1 MALRDELILRIQRL
15 EVGIKLGVKQ
25 ITQFGFYYSENT
37 QIIALAADYPNLL
50 IPITEGLCRERRRLR
65 RFDQLVVTQQA
76 LDRSI
81 NRAHELKYCT
91 CDQHDLAIA
100 MSMYKIAKGRCRVAQ
115 VALNN
120 HRISLDEIEDMLKC
134 LNSLRQERK
143 PTDNPDKLPANNPDK
158 LPANYPDKLPAN
170 YPDKLPANNP
180 DKLPANY
187 PDKLPANNPDKL
199 PANNPDKLPANNP
212 DKLPANNHDYLPV
225 IIRLIAQLFSKLESC
240 EEPSIL
246 LDQMIHSVQHQ
257 RSNIAELIRESQ
269 TLLRDS
275 TNITETR
282 LAHLELLEKMKK

>member
-50 IPITEGLCRERRRLR
+50 IPITEGLCRERRRLQ
-65 RFDQLVVTQQA
+65 RFDQLVVAQQA

-91 CDQHDLAIA
+91 CDQHDLALA

-115 VALNN
+115 IALNN
-120 HRISLDEIEDMLKC
+120 HRISLDEIEGMLKC
-134 LNSLRQERK
+134 LNSLRQEKK
-143 PTDNPDKLPANNPDK
+143 PTDNPDKLIANNHDKLLANNPDK
-158 LPANYPDKLPAN
+158 LLANYPDNLPAN
-170 YPDKLPANNP
+170 D
-180 DKLPANY
+180 
-187 PDKLPANNPDKL
+187 
-199 PANNPDKLPANNP
+199 
-212 DKLPANNHDYLPV
+212 HDNLPV
-225 IIRLIAQLFSKLESC
+225 IIRLIAQLFSKLEAC
-240 EEPSIL
+240 EEAFKEPSIL

-257 RSNIAELIRESQ
+257 RSNITELIRESQ

-282 LAHLELLEKMKK
+282 LAHLEILEKMKK

>member
-170 YPDKLPANNP
+170 
-180 DKLPANY
+180 
-187 PDKLPANNPDKL
+187 
-199 PANNPDKLPANNP
+199 NP

>member
-25 ITQFGFYYSENT
+25 ITQFGFYYTENT

-50 IPITEGLCRERRRLR
+50 IPITEGLCRERRRLQ
-65 RFDQLVVTQQA
+65 RFDQLVVAQQA

-91 CDQHDLAIA
+91 CDQHDLALA

-115 VALNN
+115 IALNN
-120 HRISLDEIEDMLKC
+120 HRISLDEIEGMLKC
-134 LNSLRQERK
+134 LNSLRQEKK
-143 PTDNPDKLPANNPDK
+143 PTDNPDKLIANNHD
-158 LPANYPDKLPAN
+158 N
-170 YPDKLPANNP
+170 
-180 DKLPANY
+180 
-187 PDKLPANNPDKL
+187 
-199 PANNPDKLPANNP
+199 LPANNP
-212 DKLPANNHDYLPV
+212 DKLPANNHDNLPV

-240 EEPSIL
+240 EEASKEPSIL

-257 RSNIAELIRESQ
+257 RSNITELIRESQ

-282 LAHLELLEKMKK
+282 LAHLEILEKMKK

>member
-170 YPDKLPANNP
+170 
-180 DKLPANY
+180 
-187 PDKLPANNPDKL
+187 
-199 PANNPDKLPANNP
+199 NPDKLPANNP